1 MSIWNKKNTGKPD
14 LTDNARASIDL
25 IADRIDNLEKG
36 LAGDDNLT
44 TIDINGGTIDG
55 TPIGGTTPSTGKFT
69 DLTANGALN
78 ITGSGT
84 VSLTGTTDIDIIT
97 NADDINLT
105 STSGDINLDSGTG
118 RTKITKL
125 FVKGADKTLN
135 ETNLATKNI
144 DVEAT
149 KDIILVYE
157 KAVLV
162 QSSTGTRT
170 ATINIYS
177 DNTTTPTTLIFTD
190 TVTGTSATTFT
201 RIPSTPCVYP
211 ITKGDYYRIQIVN
224 NNNSIN
230 TTVTWREIEIGA

>member
-1 MSIWNKKNTGKPD
+1 MTIWNKKNTGKPD

-69 DLTANGALN
+69 TLEATTLTA
-78 ITGSGT
+78 SGT
-84 VSLTGTTDIDIIT
+84 VSLTGTADIDIIT

-125 FVKGADKTLN
+125 FVKGADQTLN

-224 NNNSIN
+224 NQPAIN